1 MSILVVDASVA
12 LKWVVEEDGSEAAV
26 ALAAQPLAAPTLLL
40 VECANVLWVKLR
52 RGELTPS
59 ETVERWQALREAP
72 VELVPAAGLLDH
84 ALDLAIQLA
93 QTVYDCLYLAL
104 AIRLDGQLVT
114 ADRRLA
120 DATRR
125 DPGLSGRVR
134 LLGDEPPAQ
143 RRSKR

>member
-1 MSILVVDASVA
+1 MSVLVVDASVA
-12 LKWVVEEDGSEAAV
+12 LKWVVEEDGSEAAA

-59 ETVERWQALREAP
+59 ETVERWRALCEAP
-72 VELVPAAGLLDH
+72 VELVPATGLLDH

-104 AIRLDGQLVT
+104 AIHLDSQLVT

-120 DATRR
+120 EASRR
-125 DPGLSGRVR
+125 EPGLSGRVR
-134 LLGDEPPAQ
+134 LLVD
-143 RRSKR
+143 